1 MCERVKVK
9 DYPGLVMKATEA
21 VRLKRINPALPGYEM
36 LIKAIVIYIVEGP
49 TNLYDNVA
57 DETSVIPGLKPL
69 TEGEEER
76 HPVKQYILEAMRS
89 VGNTE
94 EDVKGFIADLAN
106 YCK

>member
-36 LIKAIVIYIVEGP
+36 LIKAIVIYMVEGP

-69 TEGEEER
+69 TEGEE
-76 HPVKQYILEAMRS
+76 KQYILEAMRS

>member
-1 MCERVKVK
+1 MCDRVKVK

-36 LIKAIVIYIVEGP
+36 LIKAIVIYM
-49 TNLYDNVA
+49 DNVA

>member
-1 MCERVKVK
+1 MCDRVKVK

-21 VRLKRINPALPGYEM
+21 VRLKRINPALPGY
-36 LIKAIVIYIVEGP
+36 
-49 TNLYDNVA
+49 
-57 DETSVIPGLKPL
+57 GLKPL